1 MLTTEVILEKL
12 PNIQNNNCLKCIKLM
27 CCTSLMKTPHV
38 VVVEVEV
45 VAIVIEVVV
54 VVVFPVV

>member
-12 PNIQNNNCLKCIKLM
+12 PNIQINNCLKCIKLM

-38 VVVEVEV
+38 VVVEV
-45 VAIVIEVVV
+45 VAIVLEVVV

>member
-38 VVVEVEV
+38 VVVEV
-45 VAIVIEVVV
+45 VAIVLEVVV